1 MSRTIASSVSKSTL
15 VSSSSGGSSSA
26 PIEFPIIRKECLGD
40 GKFIKMR
47 RYTLGAECK
56 LCGKVYTS
64 FSWKKNPKD
73 VNYQRTVI
81 CPVCAITKNLCQ
93 VSVVDLDYDIPAY
106 VRDSQYSLTD
116 HQSSVEGNT
125 ASAFS
130 GQKSSVTNVY
140 FASQAE
146 KLLSE
151 GGTNRHLLRNELA
164 NRNVLNELRDEEG
177 LDEMAS
183 SNTSTSNS
191 NGSLGLTSALGSEVT
206 IDTTTSSLI
215 DLRTIQIGSVNN
227 NVVETSEDY
236 IDEKTLLEF
245 IAIYATTGQ
254 NTRGVGTVDLSDLI
268 EKCSHVPSHHC
279 YLITFVHQ
287 GDAELCMQKLGKKNG
302 GKFKLNGQTLT
313 IKWARKK
320 KRFEPYEPTSTL
332 QKSSTTQ
339 PLSLSIIGVNDE

>member
-15 VSSSSGGSSSA
+15 VSSSGGSSST

-64 FSWKKNPKD
+64 FSWKKHPKD

-93 VSVVDLDYDIPAY
+93 VTVVDLDYDIPAY

-116 HQSSVEGNT
+116 HQASVEGNT

-177 LDEMAS
+177 LDDTA
-183 SNTSTSNS
+183 SNS
-191 NGSLGLTSALGSEVT
+191 TVVTTLNGNLGLTSAASLEESME
-206 IDTTTSSLI
+206 TTSPPI
-215 DLRTIQIGSVNN
+215 DLKTIQIGSVNR
-227 NVVETSEDY
+227 NVVETSDDY

-245 IAIYATTGQ
+245 VSIYATTGQ
-254 NTRGVGTVDLSDLI
+254 NTKGVGTVDLRDLI
-268 EKCSHVPSHHC
+268 EKCRHVPSHHC

-320 KRFEPYEPTSTL
+320 KRFEPYEPISL

-339 PLSLSIIGVNDE
+339 PLSLAIIGVNDEQ